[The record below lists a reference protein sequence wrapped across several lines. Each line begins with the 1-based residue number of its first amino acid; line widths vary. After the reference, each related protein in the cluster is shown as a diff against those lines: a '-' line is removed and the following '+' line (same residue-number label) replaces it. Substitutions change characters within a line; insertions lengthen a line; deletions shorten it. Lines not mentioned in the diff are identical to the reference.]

1 MVVRNG
7 VSGPLCISWHARG
20 QCFENCTRNRDHG
33 ALNDSESTAFH
44 TWCDLAYA

>member
-20 QCFENCTRNRDHG
+20 QCFENCTRNGDHG